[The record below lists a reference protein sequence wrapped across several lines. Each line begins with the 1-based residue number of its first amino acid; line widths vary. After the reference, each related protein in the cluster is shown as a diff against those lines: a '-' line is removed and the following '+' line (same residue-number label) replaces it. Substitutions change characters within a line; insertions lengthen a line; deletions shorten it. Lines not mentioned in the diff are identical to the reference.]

1 MTEYLCPLWGE
12 PLLTPPT
19 IAEGV
24 FLVYSPRAG
33 GVYELTGQW
42 AVEAEPRQKAN
53 LSHWIYRQNHEAG
66 LLRPSLAIPNSA
78 RHNILGSTWDLLD
91 LASRAPR
98 LDHDTVLAQYERPPS
113 ALDRRLY
120 LLNELLRQQDLPR
133 PPDEA
138 TMHRVCRD
146 YGGFRA
152 AAAATASATE
162 ETEFRKHIEV
172 RGWAIFPLQY
182 LHRTP
187 QGEFTY
193 PPATCTRDAR
203 MWVAEQLRERSTNK
217 QMFVAM
223 WFDQPLNATYK
234 EGFVQGIAQAGY
246 APYRVD

>member
-33 GVYELTGQW
+33 GVYELSGQW
-42 AVEAEPRQKAN
+42 GVEAERGRTIAQLRQAEPRQKAN
-53 LSHWIYRQNHEAG
+53 LSHWIYRQNLEAG

-138 TMHRVCRD
+138 TM
-146 YGGFRA
+146 
-152 AAAATASATE
+152 
-162 ETEFRKHIEV
+162 
-172 RGWAIFPLQY
+172 
-182 LHRTP
+182 
-187 QGEFTY
+187 
-193 PPATCTRDAR
+193 PP
-203 MWVAEQLRERSTNK
+203 S
-217 QMFVAM
+217 
-223 WFDQPLNATYK
+223 
-234 EGFVQGIAQAGY
+234 VQGLRGLPRSRGGY
-246 APYRVD
+246 CKRDRRRLSSEST